1 MDFVTT
7 ILETINETLAA
18 GTAII
23 AVSLLLFNLTR
34 NLRNRV
40 ARTSAIVLACVTFT
54 YIAEAFISL
63 GPDLTA
69 HSIALRLQWIG
80 IAFIPVATLH
90 LSDALLA
97 TTGLPSRGRRRRII
111 RYLYLIGCS
120 FLILATITDSL
131 IHLVFTNSNNVS
143 IQPSGLFFLYLIYFG
158 ATNGVAFY
166 NVQRARKRCLTR
178 GTERRMAYLQIAILT
193 PALGIFPYS
202 VLLDPGT
209 EFTVLGL
216 LLINISNIVIIL
228 MLIFLSYP
236 LYFFGSD
243 KPDRLVKNEL
253 LDFLLRG
260 PATGLIALSMINFTT
275 QASRIFSL
283 PGGAFTPLAV
293 VAAVLLWQ
301 WFVSLA
307 LPYLE
312 KWLIYRDEDDEQ
324 INKLQAL
331 SQKIL
336 TRDDLIQLIEATL
349 ESICEF
355 LRVTN
360 AFVASFEGNEPDIL
374 QTIGVVNI
382 SANDIQTD
390 VDFLQSLQSMNGEN
404 DHINSEKWNDFSIIP
419 LYSNRLSD
427 EATKTVVI
435 GILALKIDGTQIVK
449 LEDDE
454 GILWRYIDRV
464 EQSLDDMQLQTEIFN
479 ILEGLLPQFR
489 MTRSRAGAMEYV
501 QPRTPIANIISLPDR
516 EEFNEQVRA
525 ALRHYWGGPGI
536 SKSNLMSLHLVQ
548 DRIHKET
555 DTPVN
560 ILRAILQDSIDS
572 LRPDGERKMASP
584 EWTLYNI
591 LELRFIEKKKVRD
604 VARRMSMSE
613 ADLYRKQRVA
623 IAAVADAILKQEKEQ
638 VDNSLE
644 ASQY

>member
-1 MDFVTT
+1 MDFATT
-7 ILETINETLAA
+7 ILQTTNETLTA
-18 GTAII
+18 GTALI

-34 NLRNRV
+34 NLGNRV
-40 ARTSAIVLACVTFT
+40 ARISAIVLACVTTT
-54 YIAEAFISL
+54 YVAESFITL
-63 GPDLTA
+63 GPQSYA
-69 HSIALRLQWIG
+69 HAIALRLEWIG
-80 IAFIPVATLH
+80 IAFIPAATLH

-111 RYLYLIGCS
+111 RYLYVIGCA
-120 FLILATITDSL
+120 FLILAAFTNDF
-131 IHLVFTNSNNVS
+131 IHLIFFDDSVS
-143 IQPSGLFFLYLIYFG
+143 IQAHGLFFLYLIYFG
-158 ATNGVAFY
+158 ATNSVAFY

-178 GTERRMAYLQIAILT
+178 GTQRRMAYLQSAILM

-202 VLLDPGT
+202 VLLMPGT
-209 EFTVLGL
+209 EFSVLGL
-216 LLINISNIVIIL
+216 LLVNIANIIIIL
-228 MLIFLSYP
+228 MLVFLSYP
-236 LYFFGSD
+236 LYFFGSE
-243 KPDRLVKNEL
+243 KPDRVVKSEL

-293 VAAVLLWQ
+293 VAVVLLWQ
-301 WFVSLA
+301 WFVAIA
-307 LPYLE
+307 LPYFG
-312 KWLIYRDEDDEQ
+312 KWLIYRDEDDDQ

-336 TRDDLIQLIEATL
+336 TRDDLIQLIEATI
-349 ESICEF
+349 EAICDF
-355 LRVTN
+355 LRVTT

-374 QTIGVVNI
+374 KTIGTLEI
-382 SANDIQTD
+382 SASDIQSD
-390 VDFLQSLQSMNGEN
+390 ANLLQTLQAMDDETT
-404 DHINSEKWNDFSIIP
+404 HITSEKWHEYIIIP
-419 LYSNRLSD
+419 LHSNRLSD
-427 EATKTVVI
+427 DSGKSVII
-435 GILALKIDGTQIVK
+435 GILGLKIATKHIDK

-454 GILWRYIDRV
+454 GILWKYIDRV

-479 ILEGLLPQFR
+479 VLEGLLPQFQ
-489 MTRSRAGAMEYV
+489 MTRSRAGDVEYR
-501 QPRTPIANIISLPDR
+501 QPRIPIANMITLPDR
-516 EEFNEQVRA
+516 EDFNEQVRA

-536 SKSNLMSLHLVQ
+536 SKSSLMKLRIVQ
-548 DRIHKET
+548 ERTHAET

-560 ILRAILQDSIDS
+560 VLRAILQDAIDS

-623 IAAVADAILKQEKEQ
+623 IAAVADTILKQEKEELEQ
-638 VDNSLE
+638 SLI
-644 ASQY
+644 APDH